1 MSGPVEGPTP
11 STRFQLL
18 RRVAADEV
26 GELWVGRDTTLD
38 ERVFLRLGHAGQPWS
53 GNLRDAM
60 RKAFV
65 QARRLHHRGVLRLL
79 DFHPDDP
86 TPAISMEPAPE
97 ESLSAWRGRPTS
109 DWLPVLARVAESVAE
124 AHRQGVVHRALTPE
138 RVVLESGSRPRVWG
152 FAVEALLEKAAAVA
166 ANRYVSP
173 QQAADDPPAPADDV
187 FAVGELAAWL
197 LGAEPGEP
205 VPETDGS
212 GEPVPPA
219 LAALI
224 DRLRAPALSDRHP
237 DLSEAAR
244 ELAAFGPGA
253 GAVPGS
259 PPGER
264 LTPVRRPASAGGPGP
279 AAAAPAEP
287 VSEASSGMTWRLV
300 TWGGLAVLLA
310 ALAGVVFFLPSV
322 VEDERQ
328 ATVGEPRTDGV
339 PETPAEDPQA
349 EIRRLLDA
357 KRAAEA
363 LLQDLE
369 PVRSGLAA
377 RSVERWGGPAWRAA
391 EEEFAAGEAAFERRD
406 YAAARGAWEAALEG
420 LRAVETGVSERLGD
434 LLAAGEDALAR
445 GDSEA
450 AVANFEMALAMDPA
464 NEAADA
470 GLARARNLPDLMA
483 LMDTGASAEA
493 AGDLDAAVEAYSR
506 AATLD
511 PAHAPAA
518 ESRDRVVA
526 ARAGAGY
533 RRLMSEGYAALAA
546 EDFSAARER
555 FSRAARMN
563 PGADG
568 PRDGLTQAEEGA
580 RRKRIEVLRAD
591 ADSAET
597 GERWAAAVAAYE
609 AILEEDGNLAFA
621 QEGLERARS
630 RQALDGRLEGYLSD
644 PLRLSAEPVLAAA
657 RADLAAARAIAPAS
671 PRLADQIE
679 RLDRQI
685 DLAARPV
692 PVTILSDNA
701 TEVTVYRVGRLG
713 SFERQEI
720 RLKPGRYTVVGTRTG
735 YRDVR
740 LEFTIMPGQAAA
752 PVTVRCEEP
761 I

>member
-18 RRVAADEV
+18 RRVAADGA

-38 ERVFLRLGHAGQPWS
+38 ELVFLRLGHSGQPWAGS
-53 GNLRDAM
+53 LRDAL

-86 TPAISMEPAPE
+86 TPAISMEPAPQE
-97 ESLSAWRGRPTS
+97 ALSACQGRPAS
-109 DWLPVLARVAESVAE
+109 DWLPVLARVAETVAQ

-138 RVVLESGSRPRVWG
+138 RVFLETASRPRVWG
-152 FAVEALLEKAAAVA
+152 FAFEALLERAAGVPAT
-166 ANRYVSP
+166 RYVSP
-173 QQAADDPPAPADDV
+173 QQAAGDPPAPADDV
-187 FAVGELAAWL
+187 FAVGEMAAWL
-197 LGAEPGEP
+197 LGARPGEP

-212 GEPVPPA
+212 GEPVPSA

-224 DRLRAPALSDRHP
+224 DRLRADALADRHP

-244 ELAAFGPGA
+244 ELAAFGPA
-253 GAVPGS
+253 PAAEPGRPS
-259 PPGER
+259 GER
-264 LTPVRRPASAGGPGP
+264 LTPLRRSGQAGLSGP
-279 AAAAPAEP
+279 AADAPAKKI
-287 VSEASSGMTWRLV
+287 AGTSSGTSGRLLV
-300 TWGGLAVLLA
+300 WGGLAVLLA

-322 VEDERQ
+322 VQDEQQ
-328 ATVGEPRTDGV
+328 AALGEAREEQGPAD
-339 PETPAEDPQA
+339 PAEDPQA
-349 EIRRLLDA
+349 EIRRLLEA
-357 KRAAEA
+357 KRSAEA
-363 LLQDLE
+363 LLEDLE
-369 PVRSGLAA
+369 PIRSGLAT

-391 EEEFAAGEAAFERRD
+391 EEAFAAGQAAFERRD
-406 YAAARGAWEAALEG
+406 YATARGAWETALEG
-420 LRAVETGVSERLGD
+420 LRGVETGVSERLGG
-434 LLAAGEDALAR
+434 LLAAGEEALVR
-445 GDSEA
+445 GDAET
-450 AVANFEMALAMDPA
+450 AVRDFEMALAMDPA
-464 NEAADA
+464 NAAADA
-470 GLARARNLPDLMA
+470 GLARARNLPALMA
-483 LMDTGASAEA
+483 LMDAGASAEA
-493 AGDLDAAVEAYSR
+493 AGNFDAAVDAYAR

-518 ESRDRVVA
+518 ESRDRAVA

-546 EDFSAARER
+546 GDYSAARER
-555 FSRAARMN
+555 FSSAARMN
-563 PGADG
+563 PAADG

-580 RRKRIEVLRAD
+580 RRKRIEVLRAE
-591 ADSAET
+591 ADGAEA
-597 GERWAAAVAAYE
+597 GERWAAAVTAYE
-609 AILEEDGNLAFA
+609 AILKEDGNLAFA
-621 QEGLERARS
+621 QEGLRRARA

-644 PLRLSAEPVLAAA
+644 PLRLSADSVLAAA
-657 RADLAAARAIAPAS
+657 RADLETARAVVPAS

-685 DLAARPV
+685 DLADRPV
-692 PVTILSDNA
+692 PVAILSDNA

-720 RLKPGRYTVVGTRTG
+720 RLKPGRYTMVGTRTG

-740 LEFTIMPGQAAA
+740 LEVTIMPGQAAA